1 MGEVIGFPVAPAAAF
16 PEALKPFSR
25 AAMEEHSSSLE
36 LLAADGRLTQRVRVI
51 TPDIGDWVC
60 VLPTNT
66 VLRGRVLAALRA
78 FTIWHLARA
87 LVITIATDNA
97 FETWTLAGGA
107 YRGGRQQFALAPHF
121 CITAPAEHL
130 GSEHAP
136 LLVTSLSGCF
146 RRTSSEF
153 NAVEA
158 GLMEDTF
165 APGGL
170 WGLTQIKLP
179 TSPDL
184 EASVC

>member
-1 MGEVIGFPVAPAAAF
+1 MGDVIDFPEAPPAAF
-16 PEALKPFSR
+16 PDALKPFSR

-36 LLAADGRLTQRVRVI
+36 LLAADGRLAQRVRVI
-51 TPDIGDWVC
+51 TGDVGDWVC

-78 FTIWHLARA
+78 FTAWHLARA
-87 LVITIATDNA
+87 LVITIATDGA

-107 YRGGRQQFALAPHF
+107 YRGGRQEYALAPHF

-130 GSEHAP
+130 GPEHAP
-136 LLVTSLSGCF
+136 LIVASFSSCF
-146 RRTSSEF
+146 RSTSSQF
-153 NAVEA
+153 NGVEA

-165 APGGL
+165 GPGGL

-179 TSPDL
+179 TSPNL
-184 EASVC
+184 EVSIC